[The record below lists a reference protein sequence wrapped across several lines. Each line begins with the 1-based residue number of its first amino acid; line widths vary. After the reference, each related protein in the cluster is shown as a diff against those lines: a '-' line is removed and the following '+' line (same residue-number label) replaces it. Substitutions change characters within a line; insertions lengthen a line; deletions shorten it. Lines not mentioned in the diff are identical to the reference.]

1 MRNRSLHSILIV
13 ISCTLFLLCSFSF
26 GADSPPEDKNT
37 CPFSQNIGA
46 MQDLKDE
53 MTKFSFQIIDQGS
66 QAKNTLCQNYMNTL
80 NTARSAYT
88 SIIKTRAMTG
98 TLQTALGDPNAPST
112 VSQQELVTLNAQIQ
126 MSDAMQGL
134 MSSSCQVDDQSAVS
148 STALQ
153 LMDSIAGTITL
164 AGLMDPKLLIAGVS
178 ISAVSRLGVTLANW
192 LLPKQETDRDR
203 LNNDLKNSAFLD
215 RLCIFR
221 SLAYKVD
228 EINPALTTLPIQRSN
243 ALNTLSITEAKLYDD
258 EGMRCF
264 MNLESAQLSYQKL
277 GAELREVLNLT
288 QSKPASEKCFNYKYA
303 LEDVGRTTNRY
314 RSSHLFDLVWRI
326 GCEDISLPD
335 EVEPSPSPSASTS
348 SAPISIPQYSSQRI
362 TDYCRHWRKLL
373 DTFNQV
379 DCFGT
384 NTQAIDQFNLTAQYL
399 FDHSAIVGEDAIR
412 QMGSDQPDAYK
423 NYLALKAQKD
433 LLNTQLQ
440 KIDEAKND
448 RSNVIVQV
456 EGMLTNLGN
465 IILGTGL
472 TEYAK
477 WNQNEIKRNLD
488 DSQEKLKSTQNGTGQ
503 DKCSAA
509 QYATQRIRQIE
520 PRSRSIN
527 RVCEYL
533 GANGKPPKPAFNDKT
548 RTFSSITD
556 LEHSP
561 LDQVC
566 TQEYTGTPP
575 ELGELKKTT
584 IQNLKECAQH

>member
-1 MRNRSLHSILIV
+1 MKNKIAEQFFSILLWTTIFTFP
-13 ISCTLFLLCSFSF
+13 SASAAETTQ
-26 GADSPPEDKNT
+26 PDKNT
-37 CPFSQNIGA
+37 CPFSQSIGA
-46 MQDLKDE
+46 LQDLKDE
-53 MTKFSFQIIDQGS
+53 MTKFSFQVLEQGT

-80 NTARSAYT
+80 NTARNSYT
-88 SIIKTRAMTG
+88 SIIRTKAMTG
-98 TLQTALGDPNAPST
+98 MLQTSLVDPSTAST
-112 VSQQELVTLNAQIQ
+112 VSQQELFTLNAQIQ

-134 MSSSCQVDDQSAVS
+134 MSSSCQVDDQNAVS

-192 LLPKQETDRDR
+192 LLPKSETERDR

-228 EINPALTTLPIQRSN
+228 EINPAITSLPIQRSK
-243 ALNTLSITEAKLYDD
+243 ALKELSLTEAKLYDD

-264 MNLESAQLSYQKL
+264 LNLETAQLSYQKL
-277 GAELREVLNLT
+277 GAELQEILNLT
-288 QSKPASEKCFNYKYA
+288 QSKPASEKCSNYKYA
-303 LEDVGRTTNRY
+303 LEDLGKTTNRY
-314 RSSHLFDLVWRI
+314 RSSHIFDLVWRI

-335 EVEPSPSPSASTS
+335 EGEIAASPAPSPPL
-348 SAPISIPQYSSQRI
+348 PQYSSQRI

-373 DTFNQV
+373 DTINQV

-384 NTQAIDQFNLTAQYL
+384 DTQAINQFNITSQYL
-399 FDHSAIVGEDAIR
+399 FDHAATVGEDAIR
-412 QMGSDQPDAYK
+412 QLGSDQPDAYK
-423 NYLALKAQKD
+423 NYLALKAQRD
-433 LLNTQLQ
+433 LLSTQVQ
-440 KIDEAKND
+440 KIDEAKSD

-465 IILGTGL
+465 IILGSGL
-472 TEYAK
+472 TEFAK
-477 WNQNEIKRNLD
+477 WNQKEIKRNIEE
-488 DSQEKLKSTQNGTGQ
+488 SQERLKLADDGMAK

-509 QYATQRIRQIE
+509 QYTNQRLRQIE
-520 PRSRSIN
+520 PRTRSMSK
-527 RVCEYL
+527 VCEYL

-556 LEHSP
+556 LEQSP

-566 TQEYTGTPP
+566 TQEYIESPS
-575 ELGELKKTT
+575 ELGELKKKTT
-584 IQNLKECAQH
+584 ENLKECVP